1 MERLLAGESASP
13 CGELRT
19 AIGQTQNEK
28 LLRRKFNWC
37 IKHNVPTWN
46 GFVPSCC
53 FETFNIHENSVGFA
67 VDDFTFLLNSG
78 DSKIWNKSMGKQVK
92 LMAMQKQFL
101 LYGGVC
107 ELVIYGESCIL
118 IDCPSAYNAPILP
131 VPDPFFSARKDSVLA
146 ISIIPYWYLILRVLS
161 ACLHR
166 GGTRSRWGNP
176 LRWGNP
182 PVSHMVAPP
191 IM

>member
-1 MERLLAGESASP
+1 MNRRVVYSHLAFKLRSVYVVCDQALHFEWRAKRAARAVSFRLTHSGLPSRAAYTCLLATSPKMERLLQGESASTY
-13 CGELRT
+13 GELRT
-19 AIGQTQNEK
+19 EIGQTQNKK
-28 LLRRKFNWC
+28 LLNRKFNWC

-92 LMAMQKQFL
+92 LMAMQKQLL
-101 LYGGVC
+101 LYGGVS

-118 IDCPSAYNAPILP
+118 IDYPSA
-131 VPDPFFSARKDSVLA
+131 
-146 ISIIPYWYLILRVLS
+146 
-161 ACLHR
+161 
-166 GGTRSRWGNP
+166 
-176 LRWGNP
+176 
-182 PVSHMVAPP
+182 
-191 IM
+191 